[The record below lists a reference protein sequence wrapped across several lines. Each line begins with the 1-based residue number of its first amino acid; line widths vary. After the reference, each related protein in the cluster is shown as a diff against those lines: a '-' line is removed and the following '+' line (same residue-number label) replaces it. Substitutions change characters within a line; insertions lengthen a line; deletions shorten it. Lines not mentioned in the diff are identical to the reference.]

1 MYRTDKT
8 KGKLKKSG
16 ELLLLCIP
24 GAILV
29 IIFKYLPMFGLVLA
43 FKDYRYNKGFFG
55 SEWSGFKNFE
65 FFFTSQDAWRIT
77 RNTVGMN
84 LLFIAASTVVSLAA
98 AILLNEIISKRM
110 VKVYQ
115 TVMFFPYF
123 LSWVVVAYI
132 LSTFINERYGMIN
145 SLLRSIGMDSLGAYT
160 NPDYWPFIFLIAS
173 IWKGAG
179 YGCIIYYAGIM
190 GIDTEYYKAAAIDG
204 ASKIQMVTRITIP
217 MLMPIITIM
226 TLLSI
231 GKIFYADFGMFYFL
245 PQDIGMLYP
254 TTDVIDTFVYRTLR
268 VTGEVGLATAV
279 GFYQAVVGLILVLL
293 SNYSVRKYDKEY
305 ALY

>member
-1 MYRTDKT
+1 MYQGDKT
-8 KGKLKKSG
+8 KGKLKKSS

-55 SEWSGFKNFE
+55 SEWSGFENFK

-84 LLFIAASTVVSLAA
+84 LLFIIASTVVSLVA
-98 AILLNEIISKRM
+98 AILLNEIINKRM

-115 TVMFFPYF
+115 TTMFFPYF

-145 SLLRSIGMDSLGAYT
+145 SLLKSIGLESLSAYT
-160 NPDYWPFIFLIAS
+160 TPGYWPFIFLIAF

-204 ASKIQMVTRITIP
+204 ASKFQMITKITIP
-217 MLMPIITIM
+217 MLMPIVTIM